1 MIKCKMKL
9 LKTEKI
15 DALESKGLLLTPAG
29 ASASGTLLGLD
40 ISSIIAVLGYHSFQ
54 TEKGSC

>member
-1 MIKCKMKL
+1 M
-9 LKTEKI
+9 LKPIVKPI
-15 DALESKGLLLTPAG
+15 HRLQPYFLLTPAG